1 MKILGFAVVV
11 LFFAL
16 PAHAQSS
23 CPRAADAIVSSHGST
38 NFVESTYAPY
48 NSALATGQTE
58 LDNRHKSLGELAREF
73 RAQKAAKA
81 DNTVNATALP
91 PKKTRPRLD
100 GN

>member
-1 MKILGFAVVV
+1 MKTLGFAFAV

-23 CPRAADAIVSSHGST
+23 CPRAANGVVSSHGST
-38 NFVESTYAPY
+38 DYVESTYEPY
-48 NSALATGQTE
+48 NSALDTGQSE
-58 LDNRHKSLGELAREF
+58 FDNQHKSLGELAREF

-91 PKKTRPRLD
+91 PKKTHPRLYA
-100 GN
+100 N